1 MLTEVDVAES
11 RRAHELR
18 RPQVAVPGVVEQ
30 QLPCHA
36 EGNLSVPGEVQL
48 QTESYLHRVHQTLDG
63 GPAADIALIAELT
76 DEPDLLIQDRERGE
90 RRPDIQQDF
99 VAQIETELE
108 RVPDDELAR
117 TQPRRVD
124 ELNAETS
131 VRIAD
136 ALVADVQQ

>member
-1 MLTEVDVAES
+1 M
-11 RRAHELR
+11 
-18 RPQVAVPGVVEQ
+18 
-30 QLPCHA
+30 
-36 EGNLSVPGEVQL
+36 QL

-136 ALVADVQQ
+136 ALVADV